1 MCAGL
6 CIQGHVDFSY
16 EVSRSLAASQGVLLL
31 VDAQQVSKPVTVPHK
46 LLITVYE
53 CTSPHTTSTE
63 DKTISCTEHWALLI
77 YMGDCTHVCVLC
89 HCHMQGVQAQT
100 VANFLLSF
108 EANLSII
115 PVINKV
121 RGRVYIRT
129 CISIKFYSYSRRG
142 YFPIVQI
149 DLPLADVDRVLE
161 QLQNAFGFSA
171 EEALK
176 VYSLYIQV
184 YCL

>member
-1 MCAGL
+1 
-6 CIQGHVDFSY
+6 
-16 EVSRSLAASQGVLLL
+16 
-31 VDAQQVSKPVTVPHK
+31 
-46 LLITVYE
+46 
-53 CTSPHTTSTE
+53 
-63 DKTISCTEHWALLI
+63 
-77 YMGDCTHVCVLC
+77 
-89 HCHMQGVQAQT
+89 MQGVQAQT

-129 CISIKFYSYSRRG
+129 CISIKFYSYSRRD
-142 YFPIVQI
+142 YFLIVQI

-161 QLQNAFGFSA
+161 QLHNAFGFST

-176 VYSLYIQV
+176 VYSLYMYCLYLIQV
-184 YCL
+184 